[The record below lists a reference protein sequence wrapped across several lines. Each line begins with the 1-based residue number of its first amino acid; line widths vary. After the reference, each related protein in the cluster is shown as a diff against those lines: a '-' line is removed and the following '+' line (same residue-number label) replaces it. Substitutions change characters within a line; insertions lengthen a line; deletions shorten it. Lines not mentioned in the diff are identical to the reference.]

1 MPKLSFNVMSSLS
14 TPKLHWDIFCKIVD
28 NFGDIGVCWRLAKL
42 LHDEHG
48 LIVRLWIDDLATA
61 KKIIPHL
68 SADLKQQVID
78 EITIFKWPDADEA
91 TEADFTNTADVV
103 IEAFAC
109 TLPADY
115 LSAMVKKKT
124 KFNQP
129 ITWVNLE
136 YLSAEPWVAD
146 FHAQP
151 SPQAN
156 GLTRHF
162 YFPGFT
168 ESTGGLIREAN
179 IVDIN
184 QNITNDTACQKEF
197 WQRLNLTNNHH
208 LKVSLF
214 GYPHAPITDL
224 LTVMAE
230 SNQPIDCYVPE
241 SSILPK
247 IADFFGVKSL
257 KVGDNMQLKNLNLH
271 VLPFLNQADYDQLL
285 TVCDINFVRGEDSWL
300 RAIWAGKP
308 FIWQPYF
315 QDENTHIKKLEAFL
329 ALFYANFDVKNQVLQ
344 MHTAWTSNQLSAAV
358 WQDYLNQ
365 LSNIAGYTLQ
375 QSHQLA
381 KQTDLAAKLVVFC
394 NTTQ

>member
-1 MPKLSFNVMSSLS
+1 MTSLS

-28 NFGDIGVCWRLAKL
+28 NFGDIGICWRLAKQL
-42 LHDEHG
+42 RHEHG

-68 SADLKQQVID
+68 NVGLKQQVID
-78 EITIFKWPDADEA
+78 EIVIFKLPNADEMS
-91 TEADFTNTADVV
+91 EADFTNVADVV

-109 TLPADY
+109 ELPIVY
-115 LSAMVKKKT
+115 LSAMAQKKSKY
-124 KFNQP
+124 NQQ
-129 ITWVNLE
+129 ITWINLE

-168 ESTGGLIREAN
+168 ESTGSLIREVY
-179 IVDIN
+179 IVNKN
-184 QNITNDTACQKEF
+184 QILASSSDSQDAF
-197 WQRLNLTNNHH
+197 WQSLNLTNSPH

-214 GYPHAPITDL
+214 TYPHAPINDL
-224 LTVMAE
+224 LTAMAE

-241 SSILPK
+241 SSILSK
-247 IADFFGVKSL
+247 VADFFAIKSL
-257 KVGDNMQLKNLNLH
+257 KVGENVQLKNLNLH
-271 VLPFLNQADYDQLL
+271 VLPFLNQVDYDQLL
-285 TVCDINFVRGEDSWL
+285 TACDINFVRGEDSWL

-315 QDENTHIKKLEAFL
+315 QDESAHIKKLEAFL
-329 ALFYANFDVKNQVLQ
+329 ALFYANFDVKAQVIQ
-344 MHTAWTSNQLSAAV
+344 MHTAWASEHLSAAV

-365 LSNIAGYTLQ
+365 LPNIAGYTSQ
-375 QSHQLA
+375 QSLQLA
-381 KQTDLAAKLVVFC
+381 KQTDLAAKLVIFC
-394 NTTQ
+394 NRIQ